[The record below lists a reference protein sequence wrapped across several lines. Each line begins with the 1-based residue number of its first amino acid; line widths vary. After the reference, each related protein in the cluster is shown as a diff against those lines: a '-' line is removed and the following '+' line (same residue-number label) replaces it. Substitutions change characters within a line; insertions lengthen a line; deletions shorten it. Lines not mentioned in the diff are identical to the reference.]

1 MLQVLSSLLRGG
13 VLGRKCDLKR
23 INIELNNFSYKLITG
38 KEELKKMTRQ
48 KTVKPEMNP
57 IQFPAFFTQKKL
69 GAWP

>member
-57 IQFPAFFTQKKL
+57 IQFPAFFHAKKN
-69 GAWP
+69 